1 VGDKL
6 HEDEPDE
13 TDYYPTSQQKEVRVK
28 IKNALKNYLG
38 IVLKK

>member
-13 TDYYPTSQQKEVRVK
+13 TDYYPTFQQKEVRVK
-28 IKNALKNYLG
+28 LKMRLR
-38 IVLKK
+38 II